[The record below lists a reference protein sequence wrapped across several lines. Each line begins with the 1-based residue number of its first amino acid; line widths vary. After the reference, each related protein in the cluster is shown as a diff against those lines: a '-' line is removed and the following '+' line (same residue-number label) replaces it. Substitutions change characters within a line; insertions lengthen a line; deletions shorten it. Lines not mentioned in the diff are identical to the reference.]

1 MSWGNI
7 YNVAVTSAFDG
18 DALPTVKS
26 AIQTAYFDDD
36 THYPMIGV
44 CEMRAADTFTV
55 TFNKENTLTAV
66 KMPSGEYGVKY
77 VGGID
82 QIKFAESTTLTWF
95 QVQWA
100 YAGVTK

>member
-18 DALPTVKS
+18 DALPVVKS
-26 AIQTAYFDDD
+26 AIQAAYFDDD

-55 TFNKENTLTAV
+55 TFNKENTLAAV
-66 KMPSGEYGVKY
+66 KMPSGEFGITYA
-77 VGGID
+77 GGID
-82 QIKFAESTTLTWF
+82 QIKFATSTTLTWF

-100 YAGVTK
+100 HAGVTK